1 MDLTVVIPTYDEG
14 ANIKGLIEAV
24 RGVLARI
31 GARYEVIVVDAG
43 SADDTRER
51 ATEAGAQVMVQ
62 TAPGY
67 GGALKD
73 GFRAAQG
80 DYVLTMDADLSHDPS
95 FIEPMY
101 AMRAEADVI
110 IASRYVAG
118 GQAEMSRF
126 RYVLSVILNRTFC
139 FFLALP
145 VRDISSGFRLYRRAV
160 VDGMDITSRNFDV
173 LEEILIK
180 AYVRGY
186 RVVEIPF
193 RYLPRVH
200 GQSHAKLITFGISY
214 TKTFLRMFWLRY
226 ASRKSATSNRQSA
239 SRSGQPT

>member
-14 ANIKGLIEAV
+14 ENIRGLVEAV
-24 RGVLARI
+24 RRMLARL
-31 GARYEVIVVDAG
+31 GASHEVIVVDAG

-51 ATEAGAQVMVQ
+51 AAEAGAKVMVQ
-62 TAPGY
+62 ATPGY
-67 GGALKD
+67 GGALRD
-73 GFRAAQG
+73 GFRVAQG

-95 FIEPMY
+95 FIDPMY
-101 AMRAEADVI
+101 ARRTEADVI
-110 IASRYVAG
+110 IASRYVTG

-126 RYVLSVILNRTFC
+126 RHVLSVILNRTFC

-186 RVVEIPF
+186 RVLEIPF

-214 TKTFLRMFWLRY
+214 AKTFLRMFWLRY
-226 ASRKSATSNRQSA
+226 ASRQRAASNQ
-239 SRSGQPT
+239 